1 MYVNSTCVAFVHFTN
16 PFNYFCLFTFFDLS
30 KCGSDIV
37 FVVVFVVL
45 VIAVVIVI
53 VVLDVFW
60 HDELV
65 NASNYN
71 LYTLNLTF
79 TRRVW

>member
-1 MYVNSTCVAFVHFTN
+1 MEDILLII
-16 PFNYFCLFTFFDLS
+16 FCLFTFFDFS

-60 HDELV
+60 DD
-65 NASNYN
+65 
-71 LYTLNLTF
+71 
-79 TRRVW
+79 